1 MTFVNKWIKLILSV
15 LISGG
20 GLYYAFGQVDIHELW
35 IYLKAVNLVWI
46 SLATLFIIFS
56 IAVRSVRWKLILEP
70 IESIRFHA
78 LFGSTMIGYFGNGV
92 LPFRL
97 GELLRAYSI
106 SSKKN
111 IETSVAFGTVLLER
125 TLDML
130 GLVGMILIFGWFYP
144 FEAGGRNIMISI
156 VIITIIGFGF
166 ILNLGRVQSHLF
178 ERVKLWPISQKLLV
192 NYILIIFN
200 NLVNGL
206 TAIKTTRHVG
216 KIILHTMFLWV
227 IYYYITYC
235 VILAT
240 GIDLNWVDV
249 GVILITTSLA
259 IAIPAAPG
267 GVGTHHAVSVYVL
280 TSYFSV
286 GRVESQVF
294 AVMLHAVGFVP
305 LIIIGFIYFLRS
317 SVQIKDISQKSIS
330 E

>member
-15 LISGG
+15 VISGG
-20 GLYYAFGQVDIHELW
+20 GLYYAFGMVDIRELW
-35 IYLKAVNLVWI
+35 IYLKAVNSVWI
-46 SLATLFIIFS
+46 FLAILFIIFS
-56 IAVRSVRWKLILEP
+56 IGVRAVRWKLLLEP
-70 IESIRFHA
+70 IETIRFHL
-78 LFGSTMIGYFGNGV
+78 LFGSTMIGYFGNAV
-92 LPFRL
+92 LPFRV

-106 SSKKN
+106 SSRKN

-144 FEAGGRNIMISI
+144 FEVIGRNIMISI

-166 ILNLGRVQSHLF
+166 ILNLSRAHSHIY
-178 ERVKLWPISQKLLV
+178 ERIKLWPISQKPLFHH
-192 NYILIIFN
+192 ILIIIN
-200 NLVNGL
+200 NLVDGL
-206 TAIKTTRHVG
+206 TSIKTTRHMG
-216 KIILHTMFLWV
+216 QIIFHTIFLWV
-227 IYYYITYC
+227 IYYCITYF

-240 GIDLNWVDV
+240 GTDLNWVNV

-286 GRVESQVF
+286 GRAESQVF

-317 SVQIKDISQKSIS
+317 SVQIKDISQKSII